1 MSEPL
6 EPTTDDLRRRIAQ
19 LEGRVRGLEAENT
32 ILKRGL
38 EQALAH
44 LEALNPNPQ
53 KSCPTT

>member
-1 MSEPL
+1 MSKPSAQN
-6 EPTTDDLRRRIAQ
+6 PDDLRRHIAQ

-44 LEALNPNPQ
+44 LETLNPNPQ